1 MKQKR
6 RKTLHE
12 LLKFRLEEYKK
23 EVDKDLARG
32 LHNYDPGTA
41 EHEIYLVDLGRYV
54 ETLLADISVN
64 RGNNFSWVLMKYKF
78 SNVED
83 YNNYWKVKEYMLTDD
98 EWQALKTYKYYL
110 EWEDS
115 AL

>member
-1 MKQKR
+1 MK

-23 EVDKDLARG
+23 ELDKDLARG
-32 LHNYDPGTA
+32 LQNCDPGTA

-54 ETLLADISVN
+54 EILLADISIN
-64 RGNNFSWVLMKYKF
+64 RGNNFSWILMKY
-78 SNVED
+78 SYNTVEE
-83 YNNYWKVKEYMLTDD
+83 YNNFIKVEEYKLTED
-98 EWQALKTYKYYL
+98 EWQALEDFKFHYEL
-110 EWEDS
+110 EDS

>member
-1 MKQKR
+1 MKR

-23 EVDKDLARG
+23 EVDKDLARD
-32 LHNYDPGTA
+32 LHTYAPGTP
-41 EHEIYLVDLGRYV
+41 EHEVYLVDLGRYV

-64 RGNNFSWVLMKYKF
+64 RGNNFSWILMKY
-78 SNVED
+78 SYNTVEE
-83 YNNYWKVKEYMLTDD
+83 YNNFIKVKEYMLTDD
-98 EWQALKTYKYYL
+98 EWQALKTYKNYF